1 MFDFR
6 KLKRTFIVAE
16 ISANHGQS
24 LARAKSLIK
33 KAKDCGVDAVKFQAY
48 TPETLTIDCGNKYFK
63 IKHPKWGGQTLFQLY
78 KKAYTPWNWF
88 KQLKKT
94 ADDLGLIFFATA
106 FDKAAVDFLEGIG
119 VPFHKIASF
128 ELVDLPLIEYTV
140 KTGKTVILSTGMA
153 SFKEISEAVR
163 AARGR
168 NKDNIVLLRCV
179 SSYPAR
185 PEEMNLRTILH
196 MKNKFGVPVG
206 ISDHTLGTSISV
218 AAVALGAIMVEKH
231 FTLSRKNKTPD
242 SFFSLEPREL
252 KMLVENIR
260 DAEKALG
267 GIEYGLTPG
276 QKKNIIFR
284 RSLFA
289 VEDIKAGEEFS
300 ENNIRSIRPWYG
312 LVPKYQNKVFGRKA
326 KRDIKR
332 GTPIKWNLVKIA

>member
-1 MFDFR
+1 MFSF
-6 KLKRTFIVAE
+6 KKIKRVFIVAE

-78 KKAYTPWNWF
+78 EKAYTPWNWF

-94 ADDLGLIFFATA
+94 ADDMGLIFFATA
-106 FDKAAVDFLEGIG
+106 FDKRGVDFLEDLG

-128 ELVDLPLIEYTV
+128 ELVDLPLIRYAA
-140 KTGKTVILSTGMA
+140 KTGKVVILSTGMA
-153 SFKEISEAVR
+153 SFKEIGEAVR
-163 AARGR
+163 TAG
-168 NKDNIVLLRCV
+168 NKDNVVLLRCV

-185 PEEMNLRTILH
+185 PEEMNLRTISH
-196 MKNKFGVPVG
+196 MKNIFGVPVG
-206 ISDHTLGTSISV
+206 ISDHTLGNAISV
-218 AAVALGAIMVEKH
+218 SAVALGAVMVEKH

-242 SFFSLEPREL
+242 YFFSLESKEL
-252 KMLVENIR
+252 RILVENIR
-260 DAEKALG
+260 AAEKALG
-267 GIEYGLTPG
+267 GIEYGLTTG

-289 VEDIKAGEEFS
+289 VEDIKKGEKLS

-312 LVPKYQNKVFGRKA
+312 LAPKYQDDVFGLKARK
-326 KRDIKR
+326 DIKR
-332 GTPIKWNLVKIA
+332 GTPIKWNLVKNA